1 MDQGTVASAKPSFMA
16 ERATIPSFL
25 FVGLNVADALLT
37 QYLLGIGGIEFNVGP
52 RFYLGLGGNNLI
64 LAKGLLAVA
73 VVIVLIWFGKARL
86 LRVLNWGMV
95 AVLFL
100 NVICVLAYLAGFY
113 GWF

>member
-1 MDQGTVASAKPSFMA
+1 MGQGVTSAKLSFMA
-16 ERATIPSFL
+16 ERAIVMGFL

-37 QYLLGIGGIEFNVGP
+37 QYLLGIGGIEMNLVP
-52 RFYLGLGGNNLI
+52 RFYLGLGSNNLI
-64 LAKGLLAVA
+64 IVKGLLAVA
-73 VVIVLIWFGKARL
+73 VVIALIWFGRARL

-113 GWF
+113 SWF